1 MISRKSILIV
11 GLGSLG
17 RNYLKAISKLQINV
31 NVYCYDKKKL
41 REKKKLKIQKKCKI
55 YNNK

>member
-41 REKKKLKIQKKCKI
+41 REKKKLKIQKCKI

>member
-31 NVYCYDKKKL
+31 NVYCYDKKKIE
-41 REKKKLKIQKKCKI
+41 REKK
-55 YNNK
+55 N